1 MRSGGFVISRSAKRF
16 LLRSDSVTVRVI
28 MRDDAMKL
36 WIGSALAGLVLV
48 AIFLFAWHDLRGW
61 TPSGPSK
68 PDTVVQPTRPGAVA
82 FTIAQCVPGTV
93 DPWDGPAPDEYS
105 GTATMTVLT
114 CRSRGSALTIIVA
127 YVAVLLIVIF
137 ALRRR
142 GPVE

>member
-1 MRSGGFVISRSAKRF
+1 VISRSAKRF

-48 AIFLFAWHDLRGW
+48 AIFLFARHDLRGW
-61 TPSGPSK
+61 TPSGLSK

-82 FTIAQCVPGTV
+82 FTIAQCVPGTI
-93 DPWDGPAPDEYS
+93 DPWEPPAPDEYF
-105 GTATMTVLT
+105 GAATMTVLT

-127 YVAVLLIVIF
+127 YVAVLLIVIL